1 MRLISRLLSLLGLGK
16 AEDKRPQPQA
26 APKQQHAPET
36 QHAPAQDEGAQ
47 APDAPRHT
55 AEQDA
60 PQADEESADAPAP
73 DGGDAPKE
81 SGEKS
86 EALRRFEAMPT
97 QAQRSFMIERLLEQF
112 IPRAEQ
118 LPETGIFQ
126 PLSLCIRYPGTKNL
140 AFLKIEPDARE
151 SRSSRRLIAFCIR
164 EGTDMAV
171 NHFLENGP
179 TEKLTAWLRRGETVA
194 ELKRSFDELSDS
206 VDDKW

>member
-1 MRLISRLLSLLGLGK
+1 MRLISRLLSLLSLGK

-36 QHAPAQDEGAQ
+36 QHTPETQNTPERQ
-47 APDAPRHT
+47 T

-86 EALRRFEAMPT
+86 AALRRFEAMPT

-112 IPRAEQ
+112 IPRAEK

-140 AFLKIEPDARE
+140 AFLKIEPDALE